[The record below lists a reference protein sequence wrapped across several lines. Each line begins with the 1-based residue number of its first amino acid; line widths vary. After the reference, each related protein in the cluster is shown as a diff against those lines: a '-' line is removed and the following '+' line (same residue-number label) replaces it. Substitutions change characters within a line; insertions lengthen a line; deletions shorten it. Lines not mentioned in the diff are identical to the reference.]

1 MSINIRDA
9 LYQKG
14 DDFRGAIFLTYS
26 LNLNFFEQLIMP
38 KLSMGGCSHVLV
50 LSDAFGYNEALQQG
64 GRTLAGVG
72 TRYVCS
78 PLANPGQGV
87 QHAKL
92 ILLAGPR
99 QGRLLLGSG
108 NLTVPGYGRNL
119 ELFNRYDL
127 RVAGDTPS
135 PDETAY
141 PFAGAWQLL
150 RLLQENAGLSAAAQN
165 QLDAVQEL
173 APWLGA
179 TRDRSSEMALWHSFD
194 QSIYG
199 RLRAL
204 GPVRE
209 LQIIAPFWHLDAI
222 QALVQ
227 HFRPRRLVVGVDAVV
242 PNLDG
247 AALAARCAAW
257 GCALELRAISA
268 NEGHRGLHAKAIIG
282 IGDAGAWCVT
292 GSANCTPPALLH
304 AWRNGG
310 NLELVS
316 WQSSPDPGAFE
327 PMWQDKL
334 IAVTVRD
341 PFDIVASD
349 EPASA
354 EPHGQSAVPARLV
367 ELSYADQ
374 VLVGRVELSDLAAKP
389 SAWGLEL
396 LRRRQSA
403 SFQPDDAGRFSLR
416 LDQPLDGPEA
426 GRALMTLGDGE
437 LFASPYRW
445 IDQPTELARYGRR
458 SYYARVRESLSTF
471 DGAGKLFEELMN
483 YLWERVDPQ
492 AIHDQGEHQPELGR
506 RRRRSRSEDEGDPGG
521 EVPPAESFITEEELV
536 NTLAGWADDTL
547 PFDRS
552 TMSLRDLLSLA
563 LLRLAT
569 ETAPPATDIGDESE
583 RNEDADAAR
592 VAELE
597 RKQRTALEQLRAYLE
612 NYCARYSRR
621 LTDPAF
627 VARTGPRLLFENHF
641 TLGRVLLEVYDKVD
655 LFTRQDLRRSVFQM
669 VTGMFW
675 PQGIGLSGDGV
686 WPELAKAGYTPDE
699 LRELWDR
706 YDLTPL
712 LMTLFLEGWSNPV
725 PWDVGLYDPKAT
737 QLYLRTKILFQHME
751 QTLGKH
757 FWEDWRLRQAN
768 QRDVWGFRT
777 IAAVDDPDHAIYPL
791 APAGERCTRLASYL
805 TPVLEK
811 YRSLWRL
818 WPHVKAGRA
827 NSPQAARLV
836 QHVRDQGF
844 SQELNLILSLPKH
857 GRVLPLPDGTSD
869 CPGCFT
875 RLPQRVTYFV
885 REGQLAL
892 CPNCRR
898 TVFFWEPRLSFE
910 LDPL

>member
-50 LSDAFGYNEALQQG
+50 LSDAFGYDEALQQG

-78 PLANPGQGV
+78 PLVSPGPGV

-92 ILLAGPR
+92 ILLVGPR

-119 ELFNRYDL
+119 ELFNRHDL
-127 RVAGDTPS
+127 RVDGDTPS
-135 PDETAY
+135 PGETAY
-141 PFAGAWQLL
+141 PFASAWQLL
-150 RLLQENAGLSAAAQN
+150 RLLRENAGLSAAAQD
-165 QLDAVQEL
+165 QLDAMEEL

-179 TRDRSSEMALWHSFD
+179 TRDRSPEVALWHSFD

-204 GPVRE
+204 GSVRE
-209 LQIIAPFWHLDAI
+209 LQIIAPFWRLDVI

-247 AALAARCAAW
+247 ATLAARCAAW
-257 GCALELRAISA
+257 GCTLELRAISGH
-268 NEGHRGLHAKAIIG
+268 ESHRGLHAKAIIG
-282 IGDAGAWCVT
+282 IGDTGAWCVT

-310 NLELVS
+310 NLELAS

-354 EPHGQSAVPARLV
+354 EPRGQSAIPARLV

-374 VLVGRVELSDLAAKP
+374 VLVGRVELSDLTAKP

-437 LFASPYRW
+437 LLASPYRW

-471 DGAGKLFEELMN
+471 AGAGKLFEELMN

-492 AIHDQGEHQPELGR
+492 AIHDQREHQPELGR
-506 RRRRSRSEDEGDPGG
+506 RRRRSRSEEDADPGG
-521 EVPPAESFITEEELV
+521 DAPPAESFITEEELV

-547 PFDRS
+547 PFDHS

-563 LLRLAT
+563 LLRMAT
-569 ETAPPATDIGDESE
+569 ETATPATDTGDDSE

-597 RKQRTALEQLRAYLE
+597 RKQRTALEQLHSYLVS
-612 NYCARYSRR
+612 YCTRYGRR

-669 VTGMFW
+669 VAGMFW
-675 PQGIGLSGDGV
+675 PQGIELSGDGA
-686 WPELAKAGYTPDE
+686 WPELANAGYTLEE

-712 LMTLFLEGWSNPV
+712 LMTLFLEGWSDPV
-725 PWDVGLYDPKAT
+725 PWDVGLHDRKST
-737 QLYLRTKILFQHME
+737 QLSLRTKMLFQRME
-751 QTLGKH
+751 QILGKR
-757 FWEDWRLRQAN
+757 FWEDWRFRQAN

-777 IAAVDDPDHAIYPL
+777 IAAIDDPDNSVYPL
-791 APAGERCTRLASYL
+791 APAGERCTKLASYL
-805 TPVLEK
+805 TPILEK
-811 YRSLWRL
+811 YRSLWPL
-818 WPHVKAGRA
+818 WSHVKAGRA
-827 NSPQAARLV
+827 NSPQAACLM
-836 QHVRDQGF
+836 QHVRNQGF
-844 SQELNLILSLPKH
+844 GQELDLILSLPKR
-857 GRVLPLPDGTSD
+857 GSVLPLADGTSD
-869 CPGCFT
+869 CPGCFI
-875 RLPQRVTYFV
+875 RLPKQVTSSV
-885 REGQLAL
+885 RDGQLTM

-898 TVFFWEPRLSFE
+898 TVLFWEPRPSFE
-910 LDPL
+910 LDPW